1 MTKAA
6 AIAPDPAPILPAS
19 AGESSDVGD
28 ATRCADT
35 YLPAWVATTRSGPR
49 DHGLRALTEGASML
63 AYDYPLLG
71 VFWSMLIFFLF
82 FAWIVLLFRVFVD
95 IFRAHDMGGF
105 AKGLWCVF
113 VIVLPFLGVLIYL
126 MVHGGDMTRRSLE
139 EAQQSEAAFQSYVR
153 DTASTGSTAE
163 ELSRLA
169 ALRDQGVL
177 TDAEFQSAKAKLLA
191 R

>member
-1 MTKAA
+1 
-6 AIAPDPAPILPAS
+6 
-19 AGESSDVGD
+19 
-28 ATRCADT
+28 
-35 YLPAWVATTRSGPR
+35 
-49 DHGLRALTEGASML
+49 ML